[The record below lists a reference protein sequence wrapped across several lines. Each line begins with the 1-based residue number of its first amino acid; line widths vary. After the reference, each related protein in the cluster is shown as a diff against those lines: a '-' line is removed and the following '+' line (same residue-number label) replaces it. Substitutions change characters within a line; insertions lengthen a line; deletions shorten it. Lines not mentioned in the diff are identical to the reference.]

1 MINSVSAGTTEFYV
15 NSAVPFFN
23 PNNEESTNKTITQNF
38 VDIISQ
44 NTVQVGLAT
53 AIISDTGTVSSVDL
67 TNIGFGYTG
76 VPTLKFSA
84 PPEEVDL
91 PLLLP
96 LQQ

>member
-1 MINSVSAGTTEFYV
+1 MINSISAGATEFYV

-23 PNNEESTNKTITQNF
+23 PNNEESTNKTITQNT

-53 AIISDTGTVSSVDL
+53 AIVSDTGTVSSVDL

-76 VPTLKFSA
+76 VPTLNFLLLLR
-84 PPEEVDL
+84 EVNLLL
-91 PLLLP
+91 PLLL
-96 LQQ
+96 